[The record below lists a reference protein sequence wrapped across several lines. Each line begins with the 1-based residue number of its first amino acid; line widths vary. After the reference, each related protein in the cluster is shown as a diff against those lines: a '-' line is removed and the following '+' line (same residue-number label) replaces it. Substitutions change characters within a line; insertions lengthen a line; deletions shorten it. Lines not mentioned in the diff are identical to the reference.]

1 MGKRLLDKLWERHVV
16 TTNENGLDLLYI
28 DLHLVHEVT
37 SPQAFEGLRLTN
49 RTVRRPD
56 LTFATMDHNIPT
68 KDVWNITDRIAKQ
81 QLDTLR
87 ENCKQFQ
94 VPLAD
99 IGDEEQG
106 SFMLSDQNLGSRSQE
121 KQLFVVIVIQQ
132 RTVRLAR

>member
-16 TTNENGLDLLYI
+16 ATNENGLDLLYI

-106 SFMLSDQNLGSRSQE
+106 IVHVIDQNLGSRSQA

>member
-1 MGKRLLDKLWERHVV
+1 M
-16 TTNENGLDLLYI
+16 
-28 DLHLVHEVT
+28 
-37 SPQAFEGLRLTN
+37 RLTN
-49 RTVRRPD
+49 RRVRRPD
-56 LTFATMDHNIPT
+56 LTFVTMDHNIPT

-106 SFMLSDQNLGSRSQE
+106 I
-121 KQLFVVIVIQQ
+121 VHVI
-132 RTVRLAR
+132 

>member
-106 SFMLSDQNLGSRSQE
+106 SFMLSGQNLGSRSQE
-121 KQLFVVIVIQQ
+121 KQLFVVIVIQR
-132 RTVRLAR
+132 RTVRLVR

>member
-1 MGKRLLDKLWERHVV
+1 MGKRLLDKLWEKHVV

-49 RTVRRPD
+49 RKVRRPD

-106 SFMLSDQNLGSRSQE
+106 SFMLSGQNLGSRSQE
-121 KQLFVVIVIQQ
+121 KQLFVVIVIQR
-132 RTVRLAR
+132 RTVRLVR

>member
-1 MGKRLLDKLWERHVV
+1 
-16 TTNENGLDLLYI
+16 
-28 DLHLVHEVT
+28 
-37 SPQAFEGLRLTN
+37 
-49 RTVRRPD
+49 
-56 LTFATMDHNIPT
+56 MDHNIPT

-106 SFMLSDQNLGSRSQE
+106 MVHVIGPELGSRSQE

>member
-16 TTNENGLDLLYI
+16 ATNENGLDLLYI

-106 SFMLSDQNLGSRSQE
+106 SFM
-121 KQLFVVIVIQQ
+121 
-132 RTVRLAR
+132 

>member
-16 TTNENGLDLLYI
+16 ATNENGLDLLYI